1 MRTAKGHIRW
11 SARAVSN
18 RRTEAIPMTFRTLLR
33 EQAYIDG
40 RWCDADNA
48 STFAVTDPATGETL
62 GQAPNMGAAETKRAI
77 AAAEAA
83 LPAWRALTAGAR
95 SKILRKFYDL
105 MMANQDI
112 LGELLT
118 REQGKPLAEAKGE
131 IAYAAGFLEWFAE
144 EGKRAYGEVIP
155 SHAADKR
162 IVVLKQPIGVIAAI
176 TPWNFPSA
184 MITRKIGPALAAGC
198 TVVLK
203 PASATPY
210 SALALAV
217 LAEEAG
223 VPKGVFNVIT
233 GSARAIAGELTANPV
248 VAKIS
253 FTGSTEIGAELMRQ
267 SADTIKKL
275 SLELGGNAP
284 FLVFDDADVDAAV
297 EGAVVSKFRNGGQTC
312 VCTNRFY
319 VQDGVYDEFVA
330 KLAARVAKLKVGS
343 GLEAG
348 VDVGPLIDSKAVAKV
363 EEHLTDAVSGGARV
377 LVGGERGTSENFFLP
392 TVLANVTADMLLA
405 REETFGPLAG
415 VIRFKDEADAI
426 RQANDS
432 EYGLA
437 SYFYARDL
445 SRVWRV
451 AEALEAGMV
460 GINTGLISTEVAPFG
475 GVKQSGLGREG
486 SRHGLDDYMEIK
498 YLCMGI

>member
-1 MRTAKGHIRW
+1 MSYTD
-11 SARAVSN
+11 
-18 RRTEAIPMTFRTLLR
+18 LLR
-33 EQAYIDG
+33 EQAYING
-40 RWCDADNA
+40 QWCGAD
-48 STFAVTDPATGETL
+48 SGQSFAVTDPGTGKAL
-62 GQAPNMGAAETKRAI
+62 GTVPDMGEAETARAI

-83 LPAWRALTAGAR
+83 LPGWRAKTAGERAR
-95 SKILRKFYDL
+95 IMRRLYEL
-105 MMANQDI
+105 MIARQDD
-112 LGELLT
+112 LGELLS

-131 IAYAAGFLEWFAE
+131 IGYAASFIEWFAE

-155 SHAADKR
+155 GHAPDRR
-162 IVVLKQPIGVIAAI
+162 IVTLRQGIGVVAAI

-184 MITRKIGPALAAGC
+184 MITRKLGPALAAGC
-198 TVVLK
+198 TMVLK
-203 PASATPY
+203 PASQTPY

-223 VPKGVFNVIT
+223 FPAGVFNVIT
-233 GSARAIAGELTANPV
+233 GSARKIGAELTANPV
-248 VAKIS
+248 VRKLS
-253 FTGSTEIGAELMRQ
+253 FTGSTEIGRTLFRQ

-297 EGAVVSKFRNGGQTC
+297 EGAIISKFRNCGQTC

-330 KLAARVAKLKVGS
+330 KLSARVKGLSVGY
-343 GLEAG
+343 GMDEG
-348 VDVGPLIDSKAVAKV
+348 VVIGPMIDDAAVAKV
-363 EEHLTDAVSGGARV
+363 EEHLEDALAGGAK
-377 LVGGERGTSENFFLP
+377 LLAGGQRSALGGTYFEP
-392 TVLANVTADMLLA
+392 TVLADVTAGMKLA
-405 REETFGPLAG
+405 VEETFGPLAG
-415 VIRFKDEADAI
+415 VIRFSQEAEAI
-426 RQANDS
+426 RLANDS
-432 EYGLA
+432 EFGLA
-437 SYFYARDL
+437 SYLYSTNL

-486 SRHGLDDYMEIK
+486 SRHGLDDYTEIK

>member
-1 MRTAKGHIRW
+1 M
-11 SARAVSN
+11 
-18 RRTEAIPMTFRTLLR
+18 TERTLFQ

-40 RWCDADNA
+40 RWCGADTGA
-48 STFAVTDPATGETL
+48 TITVTDPGTGETI
-62 GQAPNMGAAETKRAI
+62 GTVPKMGAEETARAI

-95 SKILRKFYDL
+95 AKILRKLYEL
-105 MMANQDI
+105 MMTHQDA
-112 LGELLT
+112 LAALMT

-131 IAYAAGFLEWFAE
+131 IAYAAGFIEWFAE

-162 IVVLKQPIGVIAAI
+162 IVVLKQPIGVVAAI

-223 VPKGVFNVIT
+223 VPAGVFSVVT
-233 GSARAIAGELTANPV
+233 GSASAIAGEMTRNPV

-253 FTGSTEIGAELMRQ
+253 FTGSTEIGRELMRD
-267 SADTIKKL
+267 SAETIKKL

-297 EGAVVSKFRNGGQTC
+297 DGAMISKFRNNGQTC

-319 VQDGVYDEFVA
+319 VQAGVYDEFVA
-330 KLAARVAKLKVGS
+330 KLAARVSKLKVGY
-343 GLEAG
+343 GLEPG
-348 VDVGPLIDSKAVAKV
+348 VDVGPLIDAKAVAKV
-363 EEHLTDAVSGGARV
+363 EEHLADAVAGGAKV
-377 LVGGERGTSENFFLP
+377 LVGGERSSLGDGYFLP
-392 TVLANVTADMLLA
+392 TVISGVTAEMKLA
-405 REETFGPLAG
+405 KEETFGPLAG
-415 VIRFKDEADAI
+415 VIRFTDEADAI
-426 RQANDS
+426 AQANDS

-437 SYFYARDL
+437 SYFYSRDI

-460 GINTGLISTEVAPFG
+460 GVNTGLISTEVAPFG

-486 SRHGLDDYMEIK
+486 SRHGLEDYMEIK

>member
-1 MRTAKGHIRW
+1 
-11 SARAVSN
+11 
-18 RRTEAIPMTFRTLLR
+18 MTDRSLFK

-40 RWCDADNA
+40 RWCDAD
-48 STFAVTDPATGETL
+48 SGGTISVTNPGTGETL
-62 GQAPNMGAAETKRAI
+62 GAAPNMGAAETARAI

-95 SKILRKFYDL
+95 AKILRKLYEL
-105 MMANQDI
+105 MMANQDA
-112 LGELLT
+112 LGELMT

-131 IAYAAGFLEWFAE
+131 IAYAAGFVEWFAE

-155 SHAADKR
+155 AHAADKR
-162 IVVLKQPIGVIAAI
+162 IVVLKQPIGVVAAI

-184 MITRKIGPALAAGC
+184 MITRKLAPALAAGC

-210 SALALAV
+210 SALALAA

-223 VPKGVFNVIT
+223 VPPGVFNVVT
-233 GSARAIAGELTANPV
+233 GSARAIAGEMTRNPV
-248 VAKIS
+248 VQKIS
-253 FTGSTEIGAELMRQ
+253 FTGSTEIGRELMRD
-267 SADTIKKL
+267 SAETIKKL

-297 EGAVVSKFRNGGQTC
+297 EGAVQSKFRNGGQTC

-319 VQDGVYDEFVA
+319 VQDGVYDEFVQ
-330 KLAARVAKLKVGS
+330 KLAARVSKLKVGY
-343 GLEAG
+343 GLDAG
-348 VDVGPLIDSKAVAKV
+348 TEVGPLIDNKAVAKV
-363 EEHLTDAVSGGARV
+363 EEHLHDAVAGGAKV
-377 LVGGERGTSENFFLP
+377 LVGGERSGLGESYFLP
-392 TVLANVTADMLLA
+392 TVLSGVTAEMKIA
-405 REETFGPLAG
+405 KEETFGPLAG

-437 SYFYARDL
+437 SYFYARDI

-498 YLCMGI
+498 YLCMGV